1 VPPFKDVVGVIQ
13 HDNALNLCCYK
24 EDDTGYGCLP
34 GKYCNPTYSL
44 TTSVTFL
51 LLRITCYIC
60 YLPCIQVRNSL
71 IFGGANS
78 AVQWY
83 CAPAMGQIE
92 AISAK
97 DRASA
102 IVPERDKSMPQIRAT
117 GPPLIRPGA
126 KPLQCPSVSQFL
138 YIMLT
143 ES

>member
-1 VPPFKDVVGVIQ
+1 MPPLKNVVWVIQ
-13 HDNALNLCCYK
+13 HDNTLNLRCYK
-24 EDDTGYGCLP
+24 VDDTSNSCLP

-44 TTSVTFL
+44 TTSVSFL
-51 LLRITCYIC
+51 LLGLPSYVRF
-60 YLPCIQVRNSL
+60 LPCIHVRSSL
-71 IFGGANS
+71 ILGGANS

-83 CAPAMGQIE
+83 CAPAIGQIE

-102 IVPERDKSMPQIRAT
+102 IVPERDKIMPQIRAT

-126 KPLQCPSVSQFL
+126 NPLQCPSVSQLL
-138 YIMLT
+138 YIILT

>member
-1 VPPFKDVVGVIQ
+1 MPPLKNVVWVIQ
-13 HDNALNLCCYK
+13 HDNTLNLRCYK
-24 EDDTGYGCLP
+24 EDDTGNGCLP
-34 GKYCNPTYSL
+34 CKYCNPTYSL

-51 LLRITCYIC
+51 LSGIACYMC
-60 YLPCIQVRNSL
+60 CLPCIQVRNSL
-71 IFGGANS
+71 ILGGANS
-78 AVQWY
+78 AFQWY

-102 IVPERDKSMPQIRAT
+102 IVPERDKIMPQIRAT

-126 KPLQCPSVSQFL
+126 NPLQCPSVSQLL
-138 YIMLT
+138 YIILT